1 MDEMEDMDALM
12 DRVNAK
18 ERLPH
23 AGTEDDKPLSDPH
36 HREVIHEAERAIV
49 NAVNAAAERLTGNS
63 GWSAPGATAAVKAEH
78 YRVCLRVARLLKVDL
93 APWARL
99 AREHG
104 VGWPE
109 VGQPPPVPDGQLRP
123 SAVSTSTTGPAGPP
137 SRRLTR
143 SGSGDHDEPRRADRT
158 HGPHPAP
165 GTTPYTDLTT

>member
-1 MDEMEDMDALM
+1 MDEMEDIDALM

-23 AGTEDDKPLSDPH
+23 ADPADDKLLSDPH
-36 HREVIHEAERAIV
+36 RREVIHEAEKAIF

-63 GWSAPGATAAVKAEH
+63 GWSAPDATAEVKAEH

-93 APWARL
+93 APWVRL

-109 VGQPPPVPDGQLRP
+109 VGRPAPVPDDLRQYP
-123 SAVSTSTTGPAGPP
+123 TASC
-137 SRRLTR
+137 TR
-143 SGSGDHDEPRRADRT
+143 AR
-158 HGPHPAP
+158 
-165 GTTPYTDLTT
+165 

>member
-1 MDEMEDMDALM
+1 MDEMEDIDALM

-23 AGTEDDKPLSDPH
+23 ADTEDGKLLSDPH
-36 HREVIHEAERAIV
+36 HREVIREAERAIV

-78 YRVCLRVARLLKVDL
+78 YRVCLRVARLLRVDL
-93 APWARL
+93 APWVRL

-109 VGQPPPVPDGQLRP
+109 VGRPPPVADGQRP
-123 SAVSTSTTGPAGPP
+123 SAVRTSTTHPGL
-137 SRRLTR
+137 S
-143 SGSGDHDEPRRADRT
+143 PRM
-158 HGPHPAP
+158 
-165 GTTPYTDLTT
+165 